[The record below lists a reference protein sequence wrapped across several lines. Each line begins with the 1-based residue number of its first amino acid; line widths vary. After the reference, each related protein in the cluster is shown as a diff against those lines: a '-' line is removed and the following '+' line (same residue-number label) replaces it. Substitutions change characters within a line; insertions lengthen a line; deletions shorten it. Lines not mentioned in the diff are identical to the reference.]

1 MTKKCLFPK
10 IVSFNASLGNT
21 LQKLGS
27 FEDSGYCPE
36 ILDYTLKAF
45 QKTKFEEFGRNFLS
59 WFRKVDIENGGHV
72 KLIVQGA
79 GPRVPRLLPPLVV
92 RQKKPLEPENLTGLN
107 FHVL

>member
-1 MTKKCLFPK
+1 M
-10 IVSFNASLGNT
+10 
-21 LQKLGS
+21 GS

-45 QKTKFEEFGRNFLS
+45 QKTCLILPNCKNTKFEEFGRNFLS